1 MKSEKPENSEEK
13 IKKVT
18 EFLTK
23 LFRFCFYL
31 IIAPF
36 AISLAGFAILYQI
49 FWGAYK
55 DIYSFTISVIIF
67 TFAFLFFY
75 KSFDKYRNNPF
86 FYNKSNNP
94 IARVHI
100 IFLISILS
108 YVVTPIFVL
117 ITPEHY
123 SFIFLPLI
131 SFALLYNIVYYYY
144 YFQPIDFF
152 NIGEGEFKHAIS
164 LKLMLK
170 QPYNFVIV
178 INYLIQILYLSF
190 ITSSDF
196 AWLFGLINNL
206 IFYLITL
213 ASVSNQQKEIKKSIK
228 ENKPFLKNLTKFK
241 RKFVL
246 SLASFMF
253 VLLIQMPIISL
264 VFLIQRGQ
272 FSISVLIDD
281 AFLSFLFVLLFL
293 KTILY
298 IYLHYEFLYDLY
310 TNPETSKNPKEEN
323 KDTKVKYQKLSSLL
337 TGILILLITL
347 YTFLIELPYIP
358 LIILPFF
365 FIFSHYEHKSNY
377 SFRKYDNFI
386 ILLYSLAF
394 LASISFGILPSIS
407 DLINFNIQL
416 IVFFISFYFILELFR
431 RVDYFKKGNI
441 LITQNILAVIAFF
454 LIIINYVYIS
464 TDPYLTLISNVFI
477 ILILYFVVLLLSFYR
492 LYAIFFKEKY
502 SKTFKICVLMN
513 LFLIELFIFILINF
527 NIYLTVSFN
536 LFIKLLVISTI
547 LFPLIFMLF
556 VSLNYLIGMINLKT
570 LLASIYYSF
579 WSLIVIIFLSILI
592 TFFPNYIMMIFNFLL
607 LLILIN
613 FSLKFGVKIAK
624 VKEETYKKAM
634 SVLSYPIF
642 LLLLALI
649 FSIFYTVFQ
658 FLLLIDNVILS
669 SFLTL
674 IITCVFINYLS
685 TQELLFTRAICI
697 KVNLITLLYS
707 SGLIFYYL
715 LLLSLKLGTFYVF
728 IFPPII
734 TCSFLYIPIVY
745 LLKLKL
751 VTRRLLVFNGIILSL
766 FITLIPTI
774 IYLEL
779 INLGL
784 PVNNITIIS
793 DINFTLCT
801 LFGILT
807 IINFKI
813 RENLKGFILRFK
825 VSITFILTGTTV
837 FFYFFIIFY
846 ETSFRFLLPL
856 IIASIYFFIPT
867 TYSYRKRLIRESI
880 GIKMLTYNS
889 LMLSGLILCVPTFIY
904 LELIN
909 LGLPVDVITVITDI
923 NFTLYTLFGI
933 LIIINFKIRENLK
946 RFILRFKVSITFIL
960 TGTTV
965 FFYFFIIFS
974 ETSFRFFLPLML
986 ASIYFY
992 IPSTYS
998 YRKKLL
1004 KESIGKKILTYNT
1017 FLLTGL
1023 ILCIPTFI
1031 YLELISLGL
1040 TVDIITVITDINFTL
1055 YTLFGILII
1064 MYFKIR
1070 ENLKRFILK
1079 LEVLIAT
1086 LLTGTT
1092 VFFYFFIIFSETSF
1106 RFLLPLML
1114 ASIYFFIPS
1123 TYSYRKGLL
1132 KESIGKKSLIYN
1144 SILLSG
1150 IILCVPTLMGLQ
1162 IERMGLSV
1170 DYILIL
1176 IFTIFILF
1184 VILKIYESIAENF
1197 KLKEIYIKTL
1207 RFLQIF
1213 VWLIFSC
1220 FISFEIILLGL
1231 TQSLLTIRLLIISCS
1246 ILTFFIINIY
1256 TLKLLKLI
1264 SINYFE
1270 LELTFLRYL
1279 KDTLYYGLIFSPSL
1293 VIFSLIQL
1301 SEVLKYLPT
1310 EMQPFNVFWYLG
1322 FFFLIAFISFKYSNT
1337 LIKLEFPKLQRN
1349 IEFISWLIA
1358 KVTICFFISF
1368 ILTYFLSLVQ
1378 FSVFNLTITFILIV
1392 SLLSPI
1398 TFSYFEKFELISKE
1412 YRFFIK
1418 RFTVILFITDILSF
1432 ILYSWLFN
1440 NPIYGQFNL
1449 ILTATLTLSLTGL
1462 AYVLLFYKS
1471 RLLLRRISFFIVL
1484 PCIVISFPI
1493 FLYFFI
1499 SVSLSIPFGDP
1510 FPLIIAIDVG
1520 IFLFYLSI
1528 GLYHWKFSWAIWRTG
1543 WYAWFIVPFA
1553 NFYLL
1558 YRSLKGVDIATSAI
1572 DFFGY
1577 EINGSFLLTTV
1588 IFFLFFLPIAYTKI
1602 KIYFYQIL
1610 LIIWGINLALLY
1622 WISQNLFLTNFLLR
1636 FLVFALFA
1644 AVLLAPLFY
1653 KLKFWKTISFV
1664 WLILIAINANFLIFF
1679 LLSLEIPLDIAISID
1694 IFAIAMLV
1702 LILSFF
1708 PAFKSIKNLVIIS
1721 SYITAI
1727 IGIFL
1732 TIYFILFHIILDPI
1746 FALNITFI
1754 FVGFSLFSSKYI
1766 KPIKRLTDMISSWIL
1781 IFGISWLTF
1790 NSFNLFPNLLFF
1802 AIFLAI
1808 AVWGGSFY
1816 VFNYYKMK
1824 IHIHKIIPFSAVSFG
1839 ISSAVSSFLTIF
1851 LPENPFF
1858 IAAIFVM
1865 ISLLFVYYPLGNY
1878 RLYLWYLFP
1887 LPLTFLFQELFLMI
1901 DFIQSSLFLAIL
1913 ILLIDY
1919 LIIYQIVMNISNS
1932 HYEEAKIKGTL
1943 SYFFKDKN
1951 QIKLQNLICFII
1963 NSIYFSILISV
1974 ISVNIYRQLLF
1985 RDLILI
1991 YQILNILIILP
2002 FLLLF
2007 CIKYIIK
2014 SELELKVKNVLI
2026 YIHKISYFIYIIVPL
2041 ATAFNLFLLLLK
2053 LDVALTN
2060 SLYLFLIILSGM
2072 LFTELFIF
2080 DNHYFYYLFVTT
2092 RNKLMFWSWV
2102 IFGNFSCIF
2111 LYFFH
2116 LDEYILIL
2124 SFSLVNLIDSYFIS
2138 YFNIKNENLVSII
2151 HLILIYNSFI
2161 WVSFYI
2167 SSQISNGIVLILEE
2181 VRGIPSLLLF
2191 IQNSILFLFIFSF
2204 FIRKAK
2210 EKIKITIKLLLIALF
2225 HIIFAINWIV
2235 LFSVFNILNLFTI
2248 YFTILIET
2256 CISFITV
2263 KLMDGLVK
2271 KEKFPN
2277 FLTKSN
2283 SLIVFLLYLETSLM
2297 VYGLAIEFLG
2307 FFESISLSQLTL
2319 FILTSFDIYFLKKI
2333 RESYGRLIHTISYF
2347 ILSLSTLLILNQFV
2361 KFNPLLISIEVFI
2374 FLIMQ
2379 FYTNHSLFLS
2389 LFHFYPNKEETF
2401 KRLKLKTLHSLG
2413 IFLYVSVLLIIIQ
2426 SLLIIGVEIS
2436 LLILITSLFLH
2447 GLMIL
2452 DASQLKLLGKLSIYL
2467 KGISWLLFKIFFAI
2481 NWIVLFSVF
2490 HILNLFTIY
2499 FLILI
2504 ETCLTFITIKYLDGL
2519 FKEGKFPNFLT
2530 KSNSLIIFLL
2540 YLETSLMIYGLAI
2553 EFLGFFESISLS
2565 QLTLFILT
2573 SFDIYFLKKI
2583 RESYGRLIHTISYF
2597 ILSLSTLL
2605 ILNQFVRFNP
2615 LLISIE
2621 VFIFL
2626 IMQFYTNHSFFLS
2639 LFHFNPDKAETYK
2652 RLKLKT
2658 HHSLGILL
2666 YVSVL
2671 SILIQ
2676 SLLIIGVEISLLILI
2691 TSLFLHGLMI
2701 LDAYQLKLLGKLS
2714 MHLKA
2719 ISWLLFMF
2727 FSNYYLI
2734 WIYVSYLSDIL
2745 ISSIPPLI
2753 LLLII
2758 ELFYLIK
2765 LFEFLPKLSSYRDK
2779 IRKRLLTV
2787 LYFDFIIWPL
2797 FFLGF
2802 NLILNISLFLIS
2814 FYVLVIISYI
2824 DERISHIFEEKFLKK
2839 LRFVTTL
2846 IILIILIV
2854 NIFSWLHFSFNLSLP
2869 LNICISLLIF
2879 SIFNIG
2885 LIKPYKRSHNFS
2897 FAYGGLI
2904 SLLISLIIYFATSQ
2918 TVTSILLFSIILTFY
2933 LFIFMLEVLKT
2944 LFNKL
2949 LDLLIHFFNRLKKFI
2964 KYIGIKIFDFLK
2976 LHYKIIWV
2984 TFSLF
2989 LAVSSGILLSPLQ
3002 LNYLPWYHSIFVMLG
3017 LFGLLS
3023 LFLPSKKTEDVDL
3036 IFKHRMRKLI
3046 TSWITVIAI
3055 LFLFIKPNWYIF
3067 ALWISIWIMGAI
3079 LLPYVIHKER
3089 KDNISVK
3096 WRFYTLIIILTA
3108 IIIVGIPAI
3117 FSILIEFN
3125 VI

>member
-1 MKSEKPENSEEK
+1 MKSVKPENSEEK

-23 LFRFCFYL
+23 LFRFCFFL

-36 AISLAGFAILYQI
+36 AISLAGFWILVQFPWASYI
-49 FWGAYK
+49 A
-55 DIYSFTISVIIF
+55 FTISVIIF

-108 YVVTPIFVL
+108 YVVTPIFDL
-117 ITPEHY
+117 ITPKHW
-123 SFIFLPLI
+123 SFIYIPLI
-131 SFALLYNIVYYYY
+131 SFSLLYNIVYYYY

-178 INYLIQILYLSF
+178 INYFIQILYLSF

-196 AWLFGLINNL
+196 AWLFGLINNV

-213 ASVSNQQKEIKKSIK
+213 ASVSNQQNEIKKSIE

-241 RKFVL
+241 RKFVT
-246 SLASFMF
+246 SLASFIF
-253 VLLIQMPIISL
+253 VLLIQMPFISL

-272 FSISVLIDD
+272 FSVNILIDD
-281 AFLSFLFVLLFL
+281 AFLSFLFLLLFL
-293 KTILY
+293 KTVLY
-298 IYLHYEFLYDLY
+298 IYLHYEFLFELY
-310 TNPETSKNPKEEN
+310 KNPETSRNSEEEN
-323 KDTKVKYQKLSSLL
+323 KDTKVKYQKLSSIL

-347 YTFLIELPYIP
+347 YTFLIELPYIT

-365 FIFSHYEHKSNY
+365 FIFTHYEHKSNY
-377 SFRKYDNFI
+377 SFKKYNNFI
-386 ILLYSLAF
+386 ILLYCVAC

-416 IVFFISFYFILELFR
+416 IVFSLSFYFILELFR

-441 LITQNILAVIAFF
+441 LITQNILALIAFF
-454 LIIINYVYIS
+454 LIILNYVYIS
-464 TDPYLTLISNVFI
+464 TDPYLTLVSNIFI
-477 ILILYFVVLLLSFYR
+477 ILIVFFVVLLLSFYR

-502 SKTFKICVLMN
+502 SKTFKICVLIN
-513 LFLIELFIFILINF
+513 LFLIELMIFTLINF
-527 NIYLTVSFN
+527 NIYFTVSFN

-556 VSLNYLIGMINLKT
+556 LSLNYLVGMINLKT

-579 WSLIVIIFLSILI
+579 WSLIVIIFLSILN
-592 TFFPNYIMMIFNFLL
+592 TFFPNYIVMIFNFLL

-613 FSLKFGVKIAK
+613 FNLKYGAKIEK
-624 VKEETYKKAM
+624 VKEETYKTVM

-649 FSIFYTVFQ
+649 FSIFYASFQ
-658 FLLLIDNVILS
+658 FLILIDNLILS

-674 IITCVFINYLS
+674 IITCVLINCIA
-685 TQELLFTRAICI
+685 QIELLFTKAISI
-697 KVNLITLLYS
+697 KINVITLLLS
-707 SGLIFYYL
+707 SIYLFYYL
-715 LLLSLKLGTFYVF
+715 SLLSLNLGTFYLF
-728 IFPPII
+728 TFPVII
-734 TCSFLYIPIVY
+734 TSSFLYLPIMYSLKKNVAPKLTRTALVY
-745 LLKLKL
+745 
-751 VTRRLLVFNGIILSL
+751 NGI
-766 FITLIPTI
+766 FISIFLTLIPTFI
-774 IYLEL
+774 YLELINLGLPVDIITVITDINFTLYILFGILLIYRIRIRENLKRIILIFAVLIAFLLTGSTVFFYFFIIFSETSFRLLLPLIIASSYFFIPTTYSYRKRLIRESIGIKMLTYNSLLLSGLILCVPTFIYLEL

-784 PVNNITIIS
+784 PVNDITLIT
-793 DINFTLCT
+793 DINFTLYT
-801 LFGILT
+801 LFGILI

-856 IIASIYFFIPT
+856 MLASSYFFIPS
-867 TYSYRKRLIRESI
+867 TYSYRKRLMKESI
-880 GIKMLTYNS
+880 GKKILTYNT
-889 LMLSGLILCVPTFIY
+889 LLLSGLILCVPTFIY

-909 LGLPVDVITVITDI
+909 LGLPVNDITLITDI

-946 RFILRFKVSITFIL
+946 RFIL
-960 TGTTV
+960 
-965 FFYFFIIFS
+965 
-974 ETSFRFFLPLML
+974 
-986 ASIYFY
+986 
-992 IPSTYS
+992 
-998 YRKKLL
+998 
-1004 KESIGKKILTYNT
+1004 
-1017 FLLTGL
+1017 
-1023 ILCIPTFI
+1023 
-1031 YLELISLGL
+1031 
-1040 TVDIITVITDINFTL
+1040 
-1055 YTLFGILII
+1055 
-1064 MYFKIR
+1064 
-1070 ENLKRFILK
+1070 K
-1079 LEVLIAT
+1079 LEVLVAT

-1092 VFFYFFIIFSETSF
+1092 VFFYFFIVFCDTLF

-1176 IFTIFILF
+1176 IFTVFILF
-1184 VILKIYESIAENF
+1184 IILRIFNSMAENF
-1197 KLKEIYIKTL
+1197 KLKENYIKVL

-1213 VWLIFSC
+1213 VWLIFS
-1220 FISFEIILLGL
+1220 FLISFEIILLGL
-1231 TQSLLTIRLLIISCS
+1231 AQSLLTIRFLIISCS
-1246 ILTFFIINIY
+1246 ILTFFIINTY
-1256 TLKLLKLI
+1256 TLKLLQLYSK
-1264 SINYFE
+1264 
-1270 LELTFLRYL
+1270 ELTFLRYL
-1279 KDTLYYGLIFSPSL
+1279 KDILYYGLIFSPSL
-1293 VIFSLIQL
+1293 VIFSLIQF
-1301 SEVLKYLPT
+1301 SEILKYLPT
-1310 EMQPFNVFWYLG
+1310 EMHLFNVFWYLG
-1322 FFFLIAFISFKYSNT
+1322 FFFLITFISFKLSNA
-1337 LIKLEFPKLQRN
+1337 LIKAEFPKLQRN
-1349 IEFISWLIA
+1349 IEFVSWLIA

-1378 FSVFNLTITFILIV
+1378 FSVFNLIITFILIV

-1398 TFSYFEKFELISKE
+1398 TFSYFEKFELVSEE

-1432 ILYSWLFN
+1432 ISYSWLFN

-1471 RLLLRRISFFIVL
+1471 RLPLRRISFFIVL

-1510 FPLIIAIDVG
+1510 FPLIIAIDIG

-1528 GLYHWKFSWAIWRTG
+1528 GIYHWKFSWAIWRTG

-1636 FLVFALFA
+1636 YLVFALFA

-1708 PAFKSIKNLVIIS
+1708 PAFKSIKNLIIIG

-1732 TIYFILFHIILDPI
+1732 TIYFILYHIILDPI

-1766 KPIKRLTDMISSWIL
+1766 KPIKRLTDIISSWIL

-1790 NSFNLFPNLLFF
+1790 NSFNLLPNLLFF

-1839 ISSAVSSFLTIF
+1839 ISSAVSSFLAIF

-1913 ILLIDY
+1913 IFLVDY
-1919 LIIYQIVMNISNS
+1919 LIMYQLIMNISNS
-1932 HYEEAKIKGTL
+1932 HYEEAKIKGENTL

-1974 ISVNIYRQLLF
+1974 ISVNIFKQVLF
-1985 RDLILI
+1985 RDLILV

-2002 FLLLF
+2002 FLVLF
-2007 CIKYIIK
+2007 SIKYIIK
-2014 SELELKVKNVLI
+2014 SELELKVKNILI
-2026 YIHKISYFIYIIVPL
+2026 YIHKISYFIYLIVPL

-2060 SLYLFLIILSGM
+2060 SIYLFLIILSGM

-2080 DNHYFYYLFVTT
+2080 DNRYFYYLFVTT

-2102 IFGNFSCIF
+2102 VFCNTSCIF

-2116 LDEYILIL
+2116 LNEYFLIL
-2124 SFSLVNLIDSYFIS
+2124 SVSLVNLIDSYFIS
-2138 YFNIKNENLVSII
+2138 YFNIKNENFVSMV
-2151 HLILIYNSFI
+2151 HLILFYNSFI

-2167 SSQISNGIVLILEE
+2167 ASLISNGIVLILEE
-2181 VRGIPSLLLF
+2181 LRGIPSLLLF
-2191 IQNSILFLFIFSF
+2191 IQNSIFFLFIFSF

-2210 EKIKITIKLLLIALF
+2210 EKIKLSIKLLLIALF
-2225 HIIFAINWIV
+2225 QIIFAINWVVIF
-2235 LFSVFNILNLFTI
+2235 LVFHILNLFTVYSI
-2248 YFTILIET
+2248 ILIET
-2256 CISFITV
+2256 CLLFITV
-2263 KLMDGLVK
+2263 KFMDILFI

-2283 SLIVFLLYLETSLM
+2283 SLIIFLLYLETSVM
-2297 VYGLAIEFLG
+2297 IYGLAIEFLG
-2307 FFESISLSQLTL
+2307 FFESIFISQLTL

-2333 RESYGRLIHTISYF
+2333 RESYGRLVHTISYF

-2389 LFHFYPNKEETF
+2389 LSHFY
-2401 KRLKLKTLHSLG
+2401 
-2413 IFLYVSVLLIIIQ
+2413 
-2426 SLLIIGVEIS
+2426 
-2436 LLILITSLFLH
+2436 
-2447 GLMIL
+2447 
-2452 DASQLKLLGKLSIYL
+2452 
-2467 KGISWLLFKIFFAI
+2467 
-2481 NWIVLFSVF
+2481 
-2490 HILNLFTIY
+2490 
-2499 FLILI
+2499 
-2504 ETCLTFITIKYLDGL
+2504 
-2519 FKEGKFPNFLT
+2519 
-2530 KSNSLIIFLL
+2530 
-2540 YLETSLMIYGLAI
+2540 
-2553 EFLGFFESISLS
+2553 
-2565 QLTLFILT
+2565 
-2573 SFDIYFLKKI
+2573 
-2583 RESYGRLIHTISYF
+2583 
-2597 ILSLSTLL
+2597 
-2605 ILNQFVRFNP
+2605 
-2615 LLISIE
+2615 
-2621 VFIFL
+2621 
-2626 IMQFYTNHSFFLS
+2626 
-2639 LFHFNPDKAETYK
+2639 PDKAETFK
-2652 RLKLKT
+2652 HHKLKT
-2658 HHSLGILL
+2658 HHSLGIFL
-2666 YVSVL
+2666 YISVL
-2671 SILIQ
+2671 SIIIQ
-2676 SLLIIGVEISLLILI
+2676 SLLLIGVEISLLILI

-2701 LDAYQLKLLGKLS
+2701 LDAYQLKLLGKLLIY
-2714 MHLKA
+2714 LKG

-2727 FSNYYLI
+2727 SSNFYLI
-2734 WIYVSYLSDIL
+2734 WIYVSYLSYIL

-2758 ELFYLIK
+2758 ELIYLFK
-2765 LFEFLPKLSSYRDK
+2765 LFEFLPKLSSKKNK

-2802 NLILNISLFLIS
+2802 NVILNITLFLIS

-2824 DERISHIFEEKFLKK
+2824 DEKISHIFEEKFLKK
-2839 LRFVTTL
+2839 LRFTSTL

-2854 NIFSWLHFSFNLSLP
+2854 DIFSWLHFSFNLSLP

-2885 LIKPYKRSHNFS
+2885 LLKPFKRAPNFS
-2897 FAYGGLI
+2897 FAYGGFI
-2904 SLLISLIIYFATSQ
+2904 SLLVSLIIYFATFQ
-2918 TVTSILLFSIILTFY
+2918 TLSSIILFPIMLTFY

-2944 LFNKL
+2944 FFNKL
-2949 LDLLIHFFNRLKKFI
+2949 LDLLIHFFSRLKKFI
-2964 KYIGIKIFDFLK
+2964 KYIGVKIFNFLK

-2984 TFSLF
+2984 SFSLF
-2989 LAVSSGILLSPLQ
+2989 LAVSIGILLSPLQ
-3002 LNYLPWYHSIFVMLG
+3002 LNYLNWYHSVFVMLG

-3055 LFLFIKPNWYIF
+3055 LFLFIDSVWYIIAF
-3067 ALWISIWIMGAI
+3067 WISIWIMGII
-3079 LLPYVIHKER
+3079 LLPYVIYKER

-3108 IIIVGIPAI
+3108 IILVGIPAI
-3117 FSILIEFN
+3117 ISILLEFN

>member
-1 MKSEKPENSEEK
+1 MKSKESNNSEEK

-23 LFRFCFYL
+23 LFRFCFFL

-36 AISLAGFAILYQI
+36 AISLAGFWILVQFPWASYI
-49 FWGAYK
+49 A
-55 DIYSFTISVIIF
+55 FTISVIIF

-94 IARVHI
+94 IARVHVI
-100 IFLISILS
+100 YLISILS

-117 ITPEHY
+117 ITPENW
-123 SFIFLPLI
+123 SFIYLPLI
-131 SFALLYNIVYYYY
+131 SFSLLYNIVYYYY

-170 QPYNFVIV
+170 QPYNIVIV
-178 INYLIQILYLSF
+178 INYFIQILYLSF
-190 ITSSDF
+190 ITSTDF
-196 AWLFGLINNL
+196 AWLFGLINNV

-213 ASVSNQQKEIKKSIK
+213 ASVSNQQNEIKKNIA

-241 RKFVL
+241 RKFVI
-246 SLASFMF
+246 SIASFMF
-253 VLLIQMPIISL
+253 VLLIQMPFISL
-264 VFLIQRGQ
+264 VFFIQRGQ
-272 FSISVLIDD
+272 FSISILIDD

-293 KTILY
+293 KTVLY
-298 IYLHYEFLYDLY
+298 IYLYYEFLFELY

-323 KDTKVKYQKLSSLL
+323 KDTKVKYQKLSSIL

-347 YTFLIELPYIP
+347 YTFLIELPYIT

-365 FIFSHYEHKSNY
+365 FIFTHYEHKSNY
-377 SFRKYDNFI
+377 SFKKYNNFI
-386 ILLYSLAF
+386 ILLYSLAC

-416 IVFFISFYFILELFR
+416 IVFSISFYFMLELFR

-441 LITQNILAVIAFF
+441 LITQNILAIIAFF
-454 LIIINYVYIS
+454 LIILNYVYIT
-464 TDPYLTLISNVFI
+464 TDPYLTFVSNIFI
-477 ILILYFVVLLLSFYR
+477 ILIVFFVVLLLSFYR

-502 SKTFKICVLMN
+502 SNTFKICVLMN
-513 LFLIELFIFILINF
+513 LFLIELIIFILINLNTYF
-527 NIYLTVSFN
+527 TVSFN
-536 LFIKLLVISTI
+536 LFIKLLTISTI

-592 TFFPNYIMMIFNFLL
+592 TFFPDYIMMIFNFLL

-613 FSLKFGVKIAK
+613 FNLKFGVKIAK

-649 FSIFYTVFQ
+649 FSIFYASFQ
-658 FLLLIDNVILS
+658 FLLLIDNIILS

-674 IITCVFINYLS
+674 IITCVLINGIS
-685 TQELLFTRAICI
+685 AFEILFTKATSIN
-697 KVNLITLLYS
+697 VNIITLFLS
-707 SGLIFYYL
+707 SIYLFYYL
-715 LLLSLKLGTFYVF
+715 CLLSLNLGTFYLF
-728 IFPPII
+728 TFPVII
-734 TCSFLYIPIVY
+734 TCSYLYLPIMYSLKKDKAPKLTRTALVY
-745 LLKLKL
+745 
-751 VTRRLLVFNGIILSL
+751 NGIILSVFL
-766 FITLIPTI
+766 TLIPTF

-779 INLGL
+779 INLEYR
-784 PVNNITIIS
+784 VNIITVFNV
-793 DINFTLCT
+793 INFTLYI
-801 LFGILT
+801 LFGILL
-807 IINFKI
+807 IYRIKI
-813 RENLKGFILRFK
+813 RENLKRIL
-825 VSITFILTGTTV
+825 SILAVLIAFLLTGTTV

-846 ETSFRFLLPL
+846 ETLFRFLFPL
-856 IIASIYFFIPT
+856 IIASSYFFIPT
-867 TYSYRKRLIRESI
+867 TYSYRKRILKESI
-880 GIKMLTYNS
+880 GKKILTYNTF
-889 LMLSGLILCVPTFIY
+889 LLSGLILCIPTFIY
-904 LELIN
+904 LELIS
-909 LGLPVDVITVITDI
+909 LGLTVDTITVITDI

-933 LIIINFKIRENLK
+933 LIIINVKIRGNL
-946 RFILRFKVSITFIL
+946 RRIVSI
-960 TGTTV
+960 
-965 FFYFFIIFS
+965 
-974 ETSFRFFLPLML
+974 L
-986 ASIYFY
+986 A
-992 IPSTYS
+992 
-998 YRKKLL
+998 
-1004 KESIGKKILTYNT
+1004 
-1017 FLLTGL
+1017 
-1023 ILCIPTFI
+1023 
-1031 YLELISLGL
+1031 
-1040 TVDIITVITDINFTL
+1040 
-1055 YTLFGILII
+1055 
-1064 MYFKIR
+1064 
-1070 ENLKRFILK
+1070 
-1079 LEVLIAT
+1079 VLIAF

-1092 VFFYFFIIFSETSF
+1092 VFFYFFIIFYETLF

-1123 TYSYRKGLL
+1123 IYAYRKGVLT
-1132 KESIGKKSLIYN
+1132 ESIGKKSLIYN
-1144 SILLSG
+1144 SIILSG

-1162 IERMGLSV
+1162 IEQMGLSV

-1176 IFTIFILF
+1176 IITIFILF
-1184 VILKIYESIAENF
+1184 IILKIFESIAENF
-1197 KLKEIYIKTL
+1197 KIKEPYIKTL

-1213 VWLIFSC
+1213 VWLIFSF

-1231 TQSLLTIRLLIISCS
+1231 TQSLLTIRLLIINCA

-1256 TLKLLKLI
+1256 TLKLLQLYSK
-1264 SINYFE
+1264 
-1270 LELTFLRYL
+1270 ELTFLRYL
-1279 KDTLYYGLIFSPSL
+1279 KDILYYGLIFSPSL
-1293 VIFSLIQL
+1293 VIFSLIQF

-1310 EMQPFNVFWYLG
+1310 EMHLFNVFWYLG
-1322 FFFLIAFISFKYSNT
+1322 FFFLIAFISFKFSNA
-1337 LIKLEFPKLQRN
+1337 LIKLEFPNVQRN
-1349 IEFISWLIA
+1349 IEFVSWLIA

-1378 FSVFNLTITFILIV
+1378 FSVFNLIITFILIV

-1398 TFSYFEKFELISKE
+1398 TFSYFEKFELVSEE

-1432 ILYSWLFN
+1432 ISYSWLFN
-1440 NPIYGQFNL
+1440 NPIHGEVNFV
-1449 ILTATLTLSLTGL
+1449 LTTTLTLSLTGL

-1471 RLLLRRISFFIVL
+1471 RLPLRRISFFIVL

-1528 GLYHWKFSWAIWRTG
+1528 GLYQWKISWAIWRTG

-1602 KIYFYQIL
+1602 KVYFYQIL
-1610 LIIWGINLALLY
+1610 LIIWGINLALLF

-1636 FLVFALFA
+1636 YLVFALFA

-1679 LLSLEIPLDIAISID
+1679 LLSLEIPLDIVISID

-1708 PAFKSIKNLVIIS
+1708 PAFKSIKNLIIIG

-1727 IGIFL
+1727 IGVFL
-1732 TIYFILFHIILDPI
+1732 TIYFILYHIILDPI

-1766 KPIKRLTDMISSWIL
+1766 KPIKRLTDIISSWIL

-1839 ISSAVSSFLTIF
+1839 ISSAVSSFLAIF

-1878 RLYLWYLFP
+1878 RLYIWYLFP
-1887 LPLTFLFQELFLMI
+1887 LPLTFLFQELFLII

-1913 ILLIDY
+1913 IFLIDY
-1919 LIIYQIVMNISNS
+1919 LIIYQLVMNISNS
-1932 HYEEAKIKGTL
+1932 HYEEAKIKGENTL

-1963 NSIYFSILISV
+1963 NSLYFSILISV
-1974 ISVNIYRQLLF
+1974 ISVNIYKKVLF
-1985 RDLILI
+1985 RDLLLI

-2007 CIKYIIK
+2007 SIKYIIK
-2014 SELELKVKNVLI
+2014 SELELKVKNLLI
-2026 YIHKISYFIYIIVPL
+2026 YIHKISYIIYLIVPL
-2041 ATAFNLFLLLLK
+2041 ATAFNLLLLLLK
-2053 LDVALTN
+2053 LDVTLTN
-2060 SLYLFLIILSGM
+2060 SIYLFLIILSGV

-2080 DNHYFYYLFVTT
+2080 DNRYFYYLFVAT

-2116 LDEYILIL
+2116 LDEFILIL

-2167 SSQISNGIVLILEE
+2167 SSLISNGIVLILEE

-2191 IQNSILFLFIFSF
+2191 IQNSILFLFIFSY

-2210 EKIKITIKLLLIALF
+2210 EKIKISIKLLLITLF
-2225 HIIFAINWIV
+2225 QIIFAANWVV
-2235 LFSVFNILNLFTI
+2235 LFLVFNILNLFTVYSI
-2248 YFTILIET
+2248 ILIET
-2256 CISFITV
+2256 CLSFITV
-2263 KLMDGLVK
+2263 KLIDGLVK
-2271 KEKFPN
+2271 KENFPN

-2283 SLIVFLLYLETSLM
+2283 SLIIFLLYLETSLM

-2307 FFESISLSQLTL
+2307 FFESLFMSQLTL

-2333 RESYGRLIHTISYF
+2333 RESYGRLVHTISYF
-2347 ILSLSTLLILNQFV
+2347 ILSLTTLLILNQYV
-2361 KFNPLLISIEVFI
+2361 KFNPLLISIEILI

-2389 LFHFYPNKEETF
+2389 LSHFYPNKAETF
-2401 KRLKLKTLHSLG
+2401 KRHKLKTL
-2413 IFLYVSVLLIIIQ
+2413 
-2426 SLLIIGVEIS
+2426 
-2436 LLILITSLFLH
+2436 
-2447 GLMIL
+2447 
-2452 DASQLKLLGKLSIYL
+2452 
-2467 KGISWLLFKIFFAI
+2467 
-2481 NWIVLFSVF
+2481 
-2490 HILNLFTIY
+2490 
-2499 FLILI
+2499 
-2504 ETCLTFITIKYLDGL
+2504 
-2519 FKEGKFPNFLT
+2519 
-2530 KSNSLIIFLL
+2530 
-2540 YLETSLMIYGLAI
+2540 
-2553 EFLGFFESISLS
+2553 
-2565 QLTLFILT
+2565 
-2573 SFDIYFLKKI
+2573 
-2583 RESYGRLIHTISYF
+2583 
-2597 ILSLSTLL
+2597 
-2605 ILNQFVRFNP
+2605 
-2615 LLISIE
+2615 
-2621 VFIFL
+2621 
-2626 IMQFYTNHSFFLS
+2626 
-2639 LFHFNPDKAETYK
+2639 
-2652 RLKLKT
+2652 
-2658 HHSLGILL
+2658 HSLGILL

-2714 MHLKA
+2714 IYLKA
-2719 ISWLLFMF
+2719 VSWLLFIF
-2727 FSNYYLI
+2727 FSNFYLI

-2753 LLLII
+2753 LLIII
-2758 ELFYLIK
+2758 ELIYLIK
-2765 LFEFLPKLSSYRDK
+2765 LFEFLPKLSSKKDK

-2802 NLILNISLFLIS
+2802 NVILNITLFLIS

-2824 DERISHIFEEKFLKK
+2824 DEKISHIFKEKFLKK
-2839 LRFVTTL
+2839 LRFATSF
-2846 IILIILIV
+2846 IILIILIID
-2854 NIFSWLHFSFNLSLP
+2854 IFSWLHLSFNLSLP
-2869 LNICISLLIF
+2869 LNISISLLTF

-2885 LIKPYKRSHNFS
+2885 LIKPHKRSHNFS

-2918 TVTSILLFSIILTFY
+2918 TLSSIVLLPIMLTVY
-2933 LFIFMLEVLKT
+2933 LFIFMLEVLKAF
-2944 LFNKL
+2944 FNKL
-2949 LDLLIHFFNRLKKFI
+2949 LDLLIHFFSRLKKFI
-2964 KYIGIKIFDFLK
+2964 KDIGIKIFNFLK

-2984 TFSLF
+2984 SFSLF

-3002 LNYLPWYHSIFVMLG
+3002 LNYLNWYHSVFVILG

-3055 LFLFIKPNWYIF
+3055 LFLFITPNWYIF
-3067 ALWISIWIMGAI
+3067 TLWISIWIMGAI
-3079 LLPYVIHKER
+3079 LLPYVIYKER

-3108 IIIVGIPAI
+3108 IFLVGIPAI